1 MTLPHSELHATESQR
16 ENLRIGD
23 VARLVGTTP
32 RTIRYYEEIGLL
44 AEAPAR
50 PSGQHRLY
58 TEAEVE
64 RLREVMRLKELLG
77 VSLEELKTLL
87 TAEEARAEVRAQL
100 RRENVDPARR
110 RELLTEALGHIDRQL
125 HLVHR
130 RAAELGKLEE
140 ELSETRK
147 RARRKIRALRCRERR
162 DLPAG
167 RGGAA
172 EMNAPAVLVDDLVV
186 RFGELTAVGGVSFAV
201 APGEVF
207 GLLGPNG
214 AGKTT
219 TIRVLTTLLAPTEGR
234 ALVAGY
240 DVRNDSLAVRASIGY
255 IPQAISVDGALTAY
269 ENLDFYGRVT
279 GVPRGERRERIE
291 QAIETMELQPMLDRL
306 ARTLSGGM
314 LRRLEIA
321 TALLNRP
328 AVLFLDEPTV
338 GLDPTARRMVWERL
352 GALVEQSGTTI
363 LVTTHMMEE
372 AERHCDR
379 LGVIDHGRLVE
390 QGEPAELLERHGT
403 DSLEEVFTAVTGRPI
418 ELAEGEETT
427 DEDEEGRLSD
437 VRAQRRTARRLG

>member
-1 MTLPHSELHATESQR
+1 MS
-16 ENLRIGD
+16 
-23 VARLVGTTP
+23 
-32 RTIRYYEEIGLL
+32 
-44 AEAPAR
+44 
-50 PSGQHRLY
+50 
-58 TEAEVE
+58 
-64 RLREVMRLKELLG
+64 
-77 VSLEELKTLL
+77 
-87 TAEEARAEVRAQL
+87 
-100 RRENVDPARR
+100 
-110 RELLTEALGHIDRQL
+110 
-125 HLVHR
+125 
-130 RAAELGKLEE
+130 
-140 ELSETRK
+140 
-147 RARRKIRALRCRERR
+147 
-162 DLPAG
+162 
-167 RGGAA
+167 
-172 EMNAPAVLVDDLVV
+172 APAVLVDDLVV
-186 RFGELTAVGGVSFAV
+186 RFGDLTAVGGVSFAV

-240 DVRNDSLAVRASIGY
+240 DVRSDSLAVRASIGY

-279 GVPRGERRERIE
+279 GVPRSERRERIE

-390 QGEPAELLERHGT
+390 QGEPSELLERHGT

-418 ELAEGEETT
+418 EPAEGEEETT